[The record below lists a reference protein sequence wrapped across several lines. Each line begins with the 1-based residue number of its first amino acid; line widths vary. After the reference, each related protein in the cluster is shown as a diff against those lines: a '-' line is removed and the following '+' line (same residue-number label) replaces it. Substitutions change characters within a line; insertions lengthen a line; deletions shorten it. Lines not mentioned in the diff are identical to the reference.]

1 MTIRVRRYFPA
12 LLAAS
17 LVALTIHTA
26 WADEEKELTPNAH
39 YMSAKLY
46 LSQKVFDKAEAE
58 GRAAVKG
65 DSTKADYH
73 AVWAQALSELARLRL
88 DETVN
93 APDKPARLQ
102 SIREIAPLYA
112 TARDEF
118 EKAMGLDP
126 KQADENSDNRLHYWV
141 ELYRQAT
148 ARFEQEDYEEAI
160 ELFKLTTVLD
170 PQEPAGVFWVGF
182 TMDRLGQTLDGVKMA
197 ATARAMAD
205 VRIAE
210 LGDCSQFKSKA
221 KQRACTKKI
230 ETMQTI
236 RTNVDNFTKSKN
248 VAIGRASLDAATAEQ
263 DATKK
268 RELLTSALNY
278 LKLAREQDP
287 SLVSVLFDEGDA
299 YFKLAQTY
307 EDTAS
312 ANPRYR
318 QASAMFLTLAANDSS
333 DADSRK
339 DALYNAI
346 MALYASSDW
355 PLVLPHLRKYIDMDP
370 HDSDI
375 WKRIAVAQSELKNTP
390 EAVSSVIMSNALGS
404 TGEDVKVE
412 ESVNTARNLYSGTGM
427 GQVLSELGPPE
438 QVRSYQDPTDP
449 NRILFTWIWWK
460 KGQARHFENGQLV
473 GSVSFAPENENHS
486 SN

>member
-1 MTIRVRRYFPA
+1 MTIRVRRCFPA
-12 LLAAS
+12 LLALLAT
-17 LVALTIHTA
+17 LTFSTA
-26 WADEEKELTPNAH
+26 RADEEKELTPNAH

-46 LSQKVFDKAEAE
+46 LSQKVYDKAEQE

-73 AVWAQALSELARLRL
+73 AVWATALSELARLRL

-93 APDKPARLQ
+93 ASDKAARLE
-102 SIREIAPLYA
+102 SIRQIATHYG

-118 EKAMGLDP
+118 QKAIDLDP
-126 KQADENSDNRLHYWV
+126 KKADEYSDNRLHYWV
-141 ELYRQAT
+141 ELYRQANG
-148 ARFEQEDYEEAI
+148 RFEQEDYEEAL

-205 VRIAE
+205 QRIAE
-210 LGDCSQFKSKA
+210 LGDCSQFKSQA
-221 KQRACTKKI
+221 KKRACAKKI
-230 ETMQTI
+230 ETMETI

-248 VAIGRASLDAATAEQ
+248 VAIGREALDAATVEQ
-263 DATKK
+263 DPVKK
-268 RELLTSALNY
+268 RELLTSALGY

-299 YFKLAQTY
+299 HFKLAQTY
-307 EDTAS
+307 EDTAT
-312 ANPRYR
+312 ANQSYR
-318 QASAMFLTLAANDSS
+318 QASAMFLALAANDST
-333 DADSRK
+333 DANSRK

-375 WKRIAVAQSELKNTP
+375 WRRIAVAQNELKNTP
-390 EAVSSVIMSNALGS
+390 EAVSSLLMSNALGS
-404 TGEDVKVE
+404 DGEEVKVE
-412 ESVNTARNLYSGTGM
+412 ESVNTAKNLYAGAGM
-427 GQVLSELGPPE
+427 GKVLAELGPPE
-438 QVRSYQDPTDP
+438 QVRSYQDPSDP
-449 NRILFTWIWWK
+449 NRIQFTWIWWT
-460 KGQARHFENGQLV
+460 KGAARHFENGEVV
-473 GSVSFAPENENHS
+473 GKLSFAPESGNTS